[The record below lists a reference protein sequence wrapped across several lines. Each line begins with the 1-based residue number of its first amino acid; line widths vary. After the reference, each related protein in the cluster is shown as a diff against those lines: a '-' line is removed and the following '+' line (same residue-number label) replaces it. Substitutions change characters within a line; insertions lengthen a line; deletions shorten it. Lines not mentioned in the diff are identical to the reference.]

1 MERPLKIAAAMNS
14 STPTLILRNPNDT
27 DAAITKVIRAAIY
40 ARYSSEGN
48 SPLSADEQIE
58 RIRYRVLAGMI
69 ISKLFPGA
77 KIEIS
82 EDWIIKDEAKT
93 GRVGREGFELI
104 NSGVQC
110 RAFDVLLV
118 DDISR
123 ATRDLGGT
131 IDLYESLVFNDVEGI
146 SVSDNITTADPNS
159 KDLFVF
165 KGYANEAQSKN
176 ISKNTI
182 RGLELRALKGFS
194 TGHNPYAYFS
204 QATKTLSMKG
214 MEKPSWFEI
223 KINYVQAKIVLR
235 VWDEFA
241 EGKGCRSIAKGLNND
256 GVPPPYNRRSGATRW
271 TEKAIW
277 NMVNQEK
284 YLGKWKYRLTKVVKN
299 PSTDR
304 LVQKTRMENEHIIL
318 QREDLRIISPELE
331 RRVLQRKSQ
340 IEEDRKENKT
350 ASFYSKGSLPK
361 HLFVGSLKCSV
372 CGGNFVIV
380 SGRRNGYLGCIN
392 YHRET
397 SINCNNRPMV
407 QMLWAEI
414 ALLGELRKHLD
425 NPEAHK
431 KIAKIY
437 NEQMGALVN
446 HAPQKLEALEIRI
459 FELREKAKNYDKYIS
474 EGHWSDTV
482 AKNLR
487 ETEKTLTAL
496 EAEHSYLATQNKDK
510 LYITPAAV
518 KAKMLDLGELL
529 GMAMPDANAKIRA
542 LFPEKI
548 LMTPMRE
555 GQTQYYRANAQL
567 NLFTCSSRDEF
578 QGKFTLTPFETD
590 VTRPQKN

>member
-1 MERPLKIAAAMNS
+1 MNS
-14 STPTLILRNPNDT
+14 NTTALILRKPNDT
-27 DAAITKVIRAAIY
+27 DASGVRIIRAAIY

-58 RIRYRVLAGMI
+58 RIRYRVHAGMI
-69 ISKLFPGA
+69 LSKLYPGA
-77 KIEIS
+77 KIEIL
-82 EDWIIKDEAKT
+82 EDWVIKDEAKT

-110 RAFDVLLV
+110 RAFDVLLM

-131 IDLYESLVFNDVEGI
+131 IDLYENLVFNDVEGI
-146 SVSDNITTADPNS
+146 SVSDNITTADPNA
-159 KDLFVF
+159 KDLFIF

-214 MEKPSWFEI
+214 VEKPSWFEI
-223 KINYVQAKIVLR
+223 KINYEEAKIVLR
-235 VWDEFA
+235 VWTEFA
-241 EGKGCRSIAKGLNND
+241 DGKGCRAIARGLNDDN
-256 GVPPPYNRRSGATRW
+256 VPPPYNRRSGAVKW
-271 TEKAIW
+271 TEKTVW

-304 LVQKTRMENEHIIL
+304 LVQKIRAENEHIIQ
-318 QREDLRIISPELE
+318 QRDDLRIISPELE
-331 RRVLQRKSQ
+331 RRVLQRKNH
-340 IEEDRKENKT
+340 IEQDRRENET
-350 ASFYSKGSLPK
+350 ASFYSKGSLPR

-372 CGGNFVIV
+372 CGGNFIV
-380 SGRRNGYLGCIN
+380 ATGRRGGYLGCIN

-397 SINCNNRPMV
+397 PVNCSNRQMV
-407 QMLWAEI
+407 QMLWVEI

-425 NPEAHK
+425 NLEIHK
-431 KIAKIY
+431 RIAKIY

-446 HAPQKLEALEIRI
+446 DVPQKIEALEARI

-474 EGHWSDTV
+474 EGRWSDTI
-482 AKNLR
+482 ASSLS
-487 ETEKTLTAL
+487 ETEKVLKAL
-496 EAEHSYLATQNKDK
+496 ETEHRYLSTQNKDQ
-510 LYITPAAV
+510 LFITPAAV
-518 KAKMLDLGELL
+518 KAKMLDLGILL

-548 LMTPMRE
+548 LMTPIRE
-555 GQTQYYRANAQL
+555 GQTQFYRATGQL
-567 NLFTCSSRDEF
+567 NLFMCSVRDEF
-578 QGKFTLTPFETD
+578 QGKSTLLSFEID
-590 VTRPQKN
+590 ITRPQKS